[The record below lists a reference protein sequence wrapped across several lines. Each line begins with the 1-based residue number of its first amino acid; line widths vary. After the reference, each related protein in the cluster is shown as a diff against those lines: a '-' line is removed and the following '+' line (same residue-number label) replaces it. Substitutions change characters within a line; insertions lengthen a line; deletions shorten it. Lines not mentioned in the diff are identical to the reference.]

1 MRDISAWIFQTW
13 AAVILSS
20 GASLYGIIGLKDQ
33 NFLMM
38 TMAFF
43 FCVFAAISLQKMIR
57 DNRDEDRDTT
67 AYRMSSWSAFFVSS
81 GLTTYCLKTT
91 ELEHWH
97 RMQLITSFLFVI
109 SSVFVLSKTIR
120 DQQEYERIQK

>member
-1 MRDISAWIFQTW
+1 MRDTGAWIFQTW
-13 AAVILSS
+13 MAVILSS
-20 GASLYGIIGLKDQ
+20 GTSLYGIVGLRDQ

-38 TMAFF
+38 IMAFF

-67 AYRMSSWSAFFVSS
+67 AYRMSSWGAFIISI
-81 GLTTYCLKTT
+81 GLTAYCLKST

-120 DQQEYERIQK
+120 DQQEYQSTQK